1 MIVGNGLIAR
11 VFKGTKFDSLGITI
25 FASGVSDSLSKNTN
39 AFLREETLL
48 KKYLALNQPLVYFS
62 TLSIFDPTRNQSHY
76 VRHKIEMEKL
86 VTKSPSNLVIRLPE
100 VVGQHGNANTLVFFL
115 RAKIESGEIFDVWTN
130 VWRNLVGISEV
141 YSLIETRILDI
152 KENRRT
158 LNVLADSSFEVSEIV
173 QTLEEI
179 LGKKGNYRSV
189 ERIGTRDIYEFPNN
203 ELENILFHPTSKDY
217 LWDLLVKYQ

>member
-86 VTKSPSNLVIRLPE
+86 VSAYEVGWKNGTLKKAPS
-100 VVGQHGNANTLVFFL
+100 F
-115 RAKIESGEIFDVWTN
+115 
-130 VWRNLVGISEV
+130 GID
-141 YSLIETRILDI
+141 Y
-152 KENRRT
+152 
-158 LNVLADSSFEVSEIV
+158 
-173 QTLEEI
+173 
-179 LGKKGNYRSV
+179 Y
-189 ERIGTRDIYEFPNN
+189 NN
-203 ELENILFHPTSKDY
+203 INK
-217 LWDLLVKYQ
+217 